1 MLYKLAAVVL
11 ASSFVSTASAA
22 FNFYCPGVNA
32 TGFYPS
38 CCRGIT
44 GQVGVDC
51 FSAHLIGGLPNF
63 ECNIGPPNNQR
74 GCCQSIAEPVHRHH
88 GLPPSITMVRFAG
101 CTAVLNGE
109 KGWLAQKY
117 VRQTLPTPRLD
128 QDIRAI
134 EKYSG
139 R

>member
-11 ASSFVSTASAA
+11 ASGFVSTASAA

-74 GCCQSIAEPVHRHH
+74 GCCQSINYTNPNTGYRLSLCTDTTAYPPV
-88 GLPPSITMVRFAG
+88 
-101 CTAVLNGE
+101 
-109 KGWLAQKY
+109 
-117 VRQTLPTPRLD
+117 
-128 QDIRAI
+128 
-134 EKYSG
+134 
-139 R
+139 